1 MDVGGDEEFRRC
13 NSNGSG
19 IPQCEVE
26 RKKNMKESS
35 SGRKRKAEENS
46 QNEVVD
52 EDGGKGL
59 FDGGGGIFGEGEVNG
74 GVDLGIGSGNFNLWQ
89 QGGEGQQFVFGE
101 GSGNLGKFLGD
112 GVEFLGG
119 FVEDRNGVGL
129 GQSWSSVGVFE
140 NAGGVSGVVK
150 EDHGNRLDGVCR
162 NDSLGFHSQGIE
174 GLIGEEEA
182 GFDNLY
188 DRSFQALLCQGKV
201 CDEDVNLIGGGTGF
215 QGLVGESAYDLRGEV
230 GEGVGNLNQSGGNF
244 GGEKNVGNVLEA
256 PNSSNKMEAIGVE
269 EGIELL
275 SGGGVSTPNEEA
287 RGEVLKPL
295 TRRGRRPKGS
305 KNNKKKG
312 VSLALDGEAVCG
324 SDNAGTIGMDTVEV
338 LENEKSMFCGKPDGE
353 GVDIGE
359 IARTRECIQ
368 PEDRKCTTKIALA
381 ADYEVVRVGEI
392 SRPCKHATKSKDPVS
407 KEKNV
412 EEVSSQ
418 VAVEIAR
425 PKKRGRPKGSTS
437 KKVTYSASSKEGAD
451 DIATQGSEEKMPI
464 VPNQKAAD
472 EFASPTNKLGPA
484 LTTRNKLRSTEFEGY
499 KNPEMSSNVRLEDN
513 DGTPSGLEITTLA
526 PLCEKEKGMPFE
538 SAKHVENLTTP
549 PIIKRGRPGRPKGS
563 KNKKKELA
571 DKEHIGHGGD
581 IIKLIGMENYEATAV
596 SIGDQEL
603 VVQTLGQD
611 EVQNVKRKMGRPKG
625 SKNKKKKIDGEA
637 ENKLHKEQKKR
648 GRPKGSGKKQKE
660 TGIEKIEKG
669 LVSESG
675 NVHKTER
682 CDNPKSSGK
691 KQKENASQLDAEIEC
706 ENTSVDRVLSMIM
719 PHKHIHEESILLL
732 EDQVNKKHEEDFVL
746 ECPKESGIEKIA
758 NGLASESDIVHK
770 TQDVEVGDIFHE
782 KDVKETIDHG
792 LESPDMMGDCET
804 KKEPRNSR
812 CHQCWKKSRTGLVVC
827 SKCKRKKYCYECI
840 AKWYQDKTR
849 EEIETACPFCLDYC
863 NCRMCLK
870 KAISTMNGN
879 DEADRDVKLR
889 KLLYLLYKTLPL
901 LQDIQREQRYEL
913 EVEASMHGSQ
923 LVEEEDIRKAEVD
936 DDDRVYCDNCNT
948 SIVNF
953 HRSCSNSSCQYDL
966 CLTCCTEL
974 RIGIHCKDI
983 PASGNEEMVDAP
995 PESIPW
1001 RAETNGSIPCPS
1013 KARGGCGIAILS
1025 LRRLFEANWIDKLTR
1040 GVEELTVKY
1049 QPPIVDLSLGC
1060 SECRSF
1066 EEDVAQNSARKA
1078 ASRET
1083 GYDNFLYCP
1092 DAVEIGETTF
1102 DHFQRHW
1109 IRGEPVIVRNVYKKA
1124 SGLSWDPMVMWRAF
1138 MGARK
1143 ILKEEA
1149 VNFKAIDCLDWCEVE
1164 INAFQFFKGYL
1175 EGRRY
1180 RNGWPAMLKLK
1191 DWPPSNFFEE
1201 CLPRHGAEFI
1211 AMLPFSDYTHPKSGI
1226 LNLATKLPAVLKPD
1240 LGPKTYIAYGTSDE
1254 LSRGDSVTK
1263 LHCDISDA
1271 VNILTHTAEV
1281 KTPPWQSR
1289 IIKKLRKK
1297 YEVEDMRELYSQDK
1311 MEVGLPRKRGRKRRV
1326 GFSVDTKISEKE
1338 DTSGRDSTLQGSQGK
1353 EEKFDEQESSEP
1365 TKIKFDL
1372 NASEQEISKS
1382 PRFQQFDLNSHDS
1395 SFLVPGNDCES
1406 MHYDNVQQRCS
1417 SQGDESYKGISRVID
1432 DQPCSGIK
1440 ETKIVNKLNSSDA
1453 FCSDV
1458 ETNNIDSVEK
1468 DSLSNSVCQN
1478 DVHLGTQNGS
1488 AVWDI
1493 FRRHDVPKLSEYLKK
1508 HHKEFRH
1515 IINLPVNS
1523 VIHPIHDQILYL
1535 NEKHKKQL
1543 KLEYGVEPWTF
1554 EQHLGEAVFIPA
1566 GCPHQVRNRK
1576 SCIKVA
1582 MDFVSP
1588 ENVQECVQLTEEF
1601 RLLPKNHRSKEDKL
1615 EIKKMALYA
1624 ADVAV
1629 AEANKLMGAK

>member
-19 IPQCEVE
+19 NPQCEPE
-26 RKKNMKESS
+26 RKKNRKEST

-46 QNEVVD
+46 QNGVVD

-59 FDGGGGIFGEGEVNG
+59 FDGGGGIFAEGEVNG

-89 QGGEGQQFVFGE
+89 QGGEGQQLVFGE

-112 GVEFLGG
+112 GVDFLGG

-129 GQSWSSVGVFE
+129 GQPWSSVGVFG
-140 NAGGVSGVVK
+140 NAAGVSGVVK
-150 EDHGNRLDGVCR
+150 EDHGKCVDGVCG

-182 GFDNLY
+182 GFGNLY
-188 DRSFQALLCQGKV
+188 DRSFQALLFQGKV

-215 QGLVGESAYDLRGEV
+215 QGLVGESAYDFRGEV
-230 GEGVGNLNQSGGNF
+230 GEGVGNLNESGGKF

-256 PNSSNKMEAIGVE
+256 PNSSNKVKAIGVE

-275 SGGGVSTPNEEA
+275 PSGGVSTPNEEA

-295 TRRGRRPKGS
+295 TRRGGRPKGS
-305 KNNKKKG
+305 KNKKKG
-312 VSLALDGEAVCG
+312 VSLALEGKADCG
-324 SDNAGTIGMDTVEV
+324 SDNAGAIGMGTVEV
-338 LENEKSMFCGKPDGE
+338 LENEKSVFSGKYDGE
-353 GVDIGE
+353 GVDMGE
-359 IARTRECIQ
+359 IARTRECSQ
-368 PEDRKCTTKIALA
+368 LEDLKYTGEIVFA
-381 ADYEVVRVGEI
+381 AGYEVAGVSEI
-392 SRPCKHATKSKDPVS
+392 SRPCKLAPESKGPVN

-412 EEVSSQ
+412 EEVSTSSE

-425 PKKRGRPKGSTS
+425 PKKRGRRKGSTN
-437 KKVTYSASSKEGAD
+437 KMVTYSACSKEGAD
-451 DIATQGSEEKMPI
+451 DIETQGSEEKMLI
-464 VPNQKAAD
+464 VPYQKGAD
-472 EFASPTNKLGPA
+472 GFASPTNKLGPA
-484 LTTRNKLRSTEFEGY
+484 SSTRNKLRSIEFEGY
-499 KNPEMSSNVRLEDN
+499 KNPEMSSNVRLED

-526 PLCEKEKGMPFE
+526 PLCEMEKGMPFE
-538 SAKHVENLTTP
+538 SAKHIENLTTP
-549 PIIKRGRPGRPKGS
+549 PIIKRGRPKGS

-571 DKEHIGHGGD
+571 DQEHIGHEGD
-581 IIKLIGMENYEATAV
+581 IIKLIGVENYEATAV
-596 SIGDQEL
+596 SVGDQEL

-611 EVQNVKRKMGRPKG
+611 EVQNVKPKIGRPKG
-625 SKNKKKKIDGEA
+625 SKNKKKNIDGEA
-637 ENKLHKEQKKR
+637 ENKLHEKKKR

-660 TGIEKIEKG
+660 
-669 LVSESG
+669 
-675 NVHKTER
+675 
-682 CDNPKSSGK
+682 
-691 KQKENASQLDAEIEC
+691 NASRLDAEIEC
-706 ENTSVDRVLSMIM
+706 ENNTRVYGILSTTIQ
-719 PHKHIHEESILLL
+719 HKHIHEESVLLL
-732 EDQVNKKHEEDFVL
+732 EDQVYKKDDADFVP
-746 ECPKESGIEKIA
+746 ECSKESGIEKIA
-758 NGLASESDIVHK
+758 KGLVSESDNLHK
-770 TQDVEVGDIFHE
+770 TQDVEVGDIFYE
-782 KDVKETIDHG
+782 KEVKETRDHG
-792 LESPDMMGDCET
+792 LESDNVHKTQDVEMGDIFYEKEVKETRDHGLESSDMMGDCEA

-889 KLLYLLYKTLPL
+889 KLLYLLNKTLPL

-953 HRSCSNSSCQYDL
+953 HRSCSNPNCQYDL

-974 RIGIHCKDI
+974 RIGVHCKDI

-1001 RAETNGSIPCPS
+1001 RAETNGSIPCPP
-1013 KARGGCGIAILS
+1013 KARGGCGIATLS

-1049 QPPIVDLSLGC
+1049 QPPIADLSLGC

-1102 DHFQRHW
+1102 QHFQRHW

-1143 ILKEEA
+1143 ILKEDA

-1281 KTPPWQSR
+1281 KPPPWQSR
-1289 IIKKLRKK
+1289 IIKKLQKK
-1297 YEVEDMRELYSQDK
+1297 YEVEDMRELYSHDK
-1311 MEVGLPRKRGRKRRV
+1311 TAVGLPRKRGRKRRV
-1326 GFSVDTKISEKE
+1326 GFSVDPKISEKE
-1338 DTSGRDSTLQGSQGK
+1338 DTNGRDSTLQGSQGK
-1353 EEKFDEQESSEP
+1353 EEKLDEQESSEP

-1372 NASEQEISKS
+1372 NASEQEISNS

-1417 SQGDESYKGISRVID
+1417 SQGDESYKGISSVID
-1432 DQPCSGIK
+1432 DQPCSGTK
-1440 ETKIVNKLNSSDA
+1440 ETKIVNKLNSSDD

-1468 DSLSNSVCQN
+1468 DSLSNSLCQD

-1493 FRRHDVPKLSEYLKK
+1493 FRRHDVPKLTEYLKK
-1508 HHKEFRH
+1508 HHREFRH

-1629 AEANKLMGAK
+1629 AEANELMGAK

>member
-1 MDVGGDEEFRRC
+1 MDVGGDGEFGRC
-13 NSNGSG
+13 NRNGSEWRCKERALPG
-19 IPQCEVE
+19 NLQCEKHALE
-26 RKKNMKESS
+26 RKKNRKESS
-35 SGRKRKAEENS
+35 SGRKRKAEESSLNGVL
-46 QNEVVD
+46 VVD
-52 EDGGKGL
+52 DDGGEGL
-59 FDGGGGIFGEGEVNG
+59 FDGGDGGIFAEGEVNG
-74 GVDLGIGSGNFNLWQ
+74 GVNLGIGSESFNLWQ
-89 QGGEGQQFVFGE
+89 QGEGQQLEVFGE

-119 FVEDRNGVGL
+119 FVEDRNVVGL
-129 GQSWSSVGVFE
+129 GQPWSSVGVFG
-140 NAGGVSGVVK
+140 NAGGVAGVVK
-150 EDHGNRLDGVCR
+150 EDHGNRVGGVCR
-162 NDSLGFHSQGIE
+162 NDSLGFHSQGIQ

-182 GFDNLY
+182 GFGNLY

-201 CDEDVNLIGGGTGF
+201 CDEDVNLIGGAPGF
-215 QGLVGESAYDLRGEV
+215 QGLVGESAYDFRGEV
-230 GEGVGNLNQSGGNF
+230 GEGVGNLSQHNGKF
-244 GGEKNVGNVLEA
+244 GGEKNVGNILEA
-256 PNSSNKMEAIGVE
+256 PSSSDKMKAIGVE
-269 EGIELL
+269 EGMELL
-275 SGGGVSTPNEEA
+275 PSGGVSTNEEA
-287 RGEVLKPL
+287 RPEVLKPL
-295 TRRGRRPKGS
+295 TNRGGRPKGS
-305 KNNKKKG
+305 KNKKKKG
-312 VSLALDGEAVCG
+312 VSLVLDGEAVCG
-324 SDNAGTIGMDTVEV
+324 SDNAGTVGMGTVEV
-338 LENEKSMFCGKPDGE
+338 LENEKSVFCGKSDRE
-353 GVDIGE
+353 GVDMGE
-359 IARTRECIQ
+359 IERTRECSPPQ
-368 PEDRKCTTKIALA
+368 NQKCTREIVSAPG
-381 ADYEVVRVGEI
+381 YEVAGVGEI
-392 SRPCKHATKSKDPVS
+392 SRPLN

-412 EEVSSQ
+412 KEVSSE
-418 VAVEIAR
+418 VAVKIAR
-425 PKKRGRPKGSTS
+425 PKKRGRPKGSTN
-437 KKVTYSASSKEGAD
+437 KKVTRSASSKEGAG
-451 DIATQGSEEKMPI
+451 DIAIQGSEEKILI
-464 VPNQKAAD
+464 VPYQKDAN
-472 EFASPTNKLGPA
+472 EFASLTNKLG
-484 LTTRNKLRSTEFEGY
+484 STEFEGY
-499 KNPEMSSNVRLEDN
+499 KHPGMSSNVRLEEN
-513 DGTPSGLEITTLA
+513 DGTASGLEITTLA
-526 PLCEKEKGMPFE
+526 PLCETEKGIPFE
-538 SAKHVENLTTP
+538 SAKHIENLTTP
-549 PIIKRGRPGRPKGS
+549 PIVKRGRPKGS
-563 KNKKKELA
+563 KNKKKTPA
-571 DKEHIGHGGD
+571 DQEHIGHGGD

-596 SIGDQEL
+596 SVGDQEL

-611 EVQNVKRKMGRPKG
+611 EVENVKPKMGRPKG
-625 SKNKKKKIDGEA
+625 SKNKKKNIDGEA
-637 ENKLHKEQKKR
+637 ENELHKEKKKPARPKGSGEKQKETGNEKIAKGLVSESSNVHKIKRR

-660 TGIEKIEKG
+660 
-669 LVSESG
+669 
-675 NVHKTER
+675 
-682 CDNPKSSGK
+682 
-691 KQKENASQLDAEIEC
+691 NASRLDAEIEC
-706 ENTSVDRVLSMIM
+706 EKNRCVDGILSTTM

-732 EDQVNKKHEEDFVL
+732 EDQVNKKDEADFVL
-746 ECPKESGIEKIA
+746 ECTKESGIEKVA
-758 NGLASESDIVHK
+758 NGLVSESDNVHK
-770 TQDVEVGDIFHE
+770 TQDVEVADIFYE
-782 KDVKETIDHG
+782 KEVKETIDHG
-792 LESPDMMGDCET
+792 LESSDMMGDCET

-827 SKCKRKKYCYECI
+827 SKCKKKKYCYECI

-889 KLLYLLYKTLPL
+889 KLFYLLKKTLPL

-923 LVEEEDIRKAEVD
+923 LVEEGDIRKAEVD

-953 HRSCSNSSCQYDL
+953 HRSCSNPNCQYDL

-974 RIGIHCKDI
+974 RLGVHCEDI

-1001 RAETNGSIPCPS
+1001 RAETNGSIPCPPE
-1013 KARGGCGIAILS
+1013 ARGGCGIAILS

-1049 QPPIVDLSLGC
+1049 QPPIIDLSLGC

-1092 DAVEIGETTF
+1092 DADETGETTF
-1102 DHFQRHW
+1102 EHFQRHW
-1109 IRGEPVIVRNVYKKA
+1109 IRGEPVIVRNAYKKA

-1143 ILKEEA
+1143 ILKEDA

-1226 LNLATKLPAVLKPD
+1226 LNLATKLPAVSKPD

-1281 KTPPWQSR
+1281 KPPPWQSR

-1297 YEVEDMRELYSQDK
+1297 YEDEDMRELYSQDK
-1311 MEVGLPRKRGRKRRV
+1311 KEVGLPRKRGRKRRV
-1326 GFSVDTKISEKE
+1326 GFSVDPKTSEKE

-1353 EEKFDEQESSEP
+1353 EEKLDEQESSEP
-1365 TKIKFDL
+1365 TKIEFDL
-1372 NASEQEISKS
+1372 NASEQEISDS

-1395 SFLVPGNDCES
+1395 SLLVPGNDCES

-1417 SQGDESYKGISRVID
+1417 SRGDESYKEISSVMD
-1432 DQPCSGIK
+1432 DQPCSETK
-1440 ETKIVNKLNSSDA
+1440 ETTVFNRLNSPDD
-1453 FCSDV
+1453 FCSDI
-1458 ETNNIDSVEK
+1458 ETNNIDSAEK
-1468 DSLSNSVCQN
+1468 DILSNSLCQN

-1493 FRRHDVPKLSEYLKK
+1493 FRRHDVPKLTEYLKK
-1508 HHKEFRH
+1508 HHREFRH
-1515 IINLPVNS
+1515 IISLPVNS

-1543 KLEYGVEPWTF
+1543 KIEYGVEPWTF

-1588 ENVQECVQLTEEF
+1588 ENVRECVQLTEEF
-1601 RLLPKNHRSKEDKL
+1601 RLLPKNHSSKEDKL

-1629 AEANKLMGAK
+1629 AEANKLLGAK